1 MKNSTLF
8 LPGFHL
14 QTLRRK
20 PRSASQKLADER
32 LRVSR
37 HSISQLGNCFGQFIP
52 NSELSNKSKGKFSRR
67 RLFSKENTFWAFFS
81 QILDADSGC
90 REVIRK
96 VQAYAALRS
105 LKIPSSSTAAYCQ
118 ARNKLDQESLENIL
132 SHTSNSLVSQGAN
145 NLWKNR
151 RVIVADGTG
160 VSMPDT
166 MDNQSQWPQSSNQ
179 KPGCGF
185 PQARICACFCLHSGA
200 LLSYQLGS
208 TKNGEL
214 SLLRQQMDIF
224 NPGDI
229 FLGDKGFCSYYDVSM
244 FQQRNV
250 DSVISLARR
259 IPETDTTAIKVL
271 GSGDL
276 LIHWKKPKW
285 VKQLSYDKETW
296 EKLPEMLTL
305 RQIKVTVNIP
315 GFRVKSYYIV
325 TTLTDPKQYPAE
337 DIADLYRE
345 RWDVELFFRDI
356 KTTMGMDILRCR
368 TPKMIEKEIIMH
380 FIVYNSIRMLML
392 KAAKKSPQPSR
403 KISFKASIQAL
414 RQWEPSFNQA
424 GINDSEKKRLFA
436 ALISTIGNTRLY
448 IRPERREPRC
458 LKRRPKPFGLLTAPR
473 HSMVEIPHRGRYTA
487 RTS

>member
-1 MKNSTLF
+1 MKNSNLF

-32 LRVSR
+32 LKVSR

-52 NSELSNKSKGKFSRR
+52 KSELSNKSKGKFSRR

-81 QILDADSGC
+81 QVLDADSGC

-96 VQAYAALRS
+96 VQAHAALKS
-105 LKIPSSSTAAYCQ
+105 LQIPSSSTAAYCQ
-118 ARNKLDQESLENIL
+118 ARNKLDQESLENII
-132 SHTSNSLVSQGAN
+132 SHTSNSLRAQGTN

-151 RVIVADGTG
+151 RVIVTDGTG

-185 PQARICACFCLHSGA
+185 PQARICACFCLHTGA

-208 TKNGEL
+208 RKNGEL
-214 SLLRQQMDIF
+214 SLLRQQMDTF

-244 FQQRNV
+244 FQERKV

-259 IPETDTTAIKVL
+259 IPETDTTSIKVL
-271 GSGDL
+271 GTGDL
-276 LIHWKKPKW
+276 LIHWKKPQW

-315 GFRVKSYYIV
+315 GFRVKSYYII

-368 TPKMIEKEIIMH
+368 TPKMIEKEVIMH

-392 KAAKKSPQPSR
+392 KAAKKSAQPAR

-473 HSMVEIPHRGRYTA
+473 HCQRSPQINPFCTI
-487 RTS
+487 SN